1 MYHRYRRRDRLHR
14 VAMTNEVLHHYGLR
28 LSDWSASKY
37 VLRDKKGRS
46 EHVQDLGAL
55 WARVAEALRTVART
69 AKKPGGGVLW
79 AKKK

>member
-1 MYHRYRRRDRLHR
+1 
-14 VAMTNEVLHHYGLR
+14 MTNEVLHHYGLR

-55 WARVAEALRTVART
+55 WPASQKL
-69 AKKPGGGVLW
+69 
-79 AKKK
+79 